1 MQSHSYGSYQCLQ
14 SSHSKQY
21 ASRCKLSGPP
31 DRDIVWAPPVR
42 VVIVCGGGAYDDD
55 ACDACRRGCDP
66 SVAVELLLRGC
77 DPSVAVE
84 LHSDCTT
91 AGAIRQL

>member
-1 MQSHSYGSYQCLQ
+1 MVATNVYSHLIPSNMLLD
-14 SSHSKQY
+14 
-21 ASRCKLSGPP
+21 AKLSGPP